1 MRHSQYNR
9 MRVPRIFYCR
19 ESHRGCFPL
28 WRLRT
33 LCFDLGCATIEKKEA
48 AESAGR
54 KTMGK
59 KLRLLFIGNSHTYYN
74 NMPEMVKGLAKADGI
89 ECEISSITAS
99 SYKLSKFANKTDAY
113 GAKVYSALTTSKWD
127 YVVLQE
133 NRKTLVE
140 SETSMESSVSILH
153 KLIKDAGAKMVIYAT
168 HPDEVGNTFTVN
180 SKSIYLTNFQ
190 IEQILTRRNFK
201 VSNDYDGLVA
211 ASGTNFMRTIIDH
224 PEIPVYRSDKL
235 QPTVQ

>member
-33 LCFDLGCATIEKKEA
+33 LCFDLDCATIEKKEA

-74 NMPEMVKGLAKADGI
+74 DMPLMAAKKAR
-89 ECEISSITAS
+89 A
-99 SYKLSKFANKTDAY
+99 
-113 GAKVYSALTTSKWD
+113 
-127 YVVLQE
+127 
-133 NRKTLVE
+133 
-140 SETSMESSVSILH
+140 
-153 KLIKDAGAKMVIYAT
+153 AG
-168 HPDEVGNTFTVN
+168 E
-180 SKSIYLTNFQ
+180 
-190 IEQILTRRNFK
+190 
-201 VSNDYDGLVA
+201 A
-211 ASGTNFMRTIIDH
+211 ASEGEHNPLKTGAHTKAAH
-224 PEIPVYRSDKL
+224 PS
-235 QPTVQ
+235 